1 MSSICIFED
10 EGYSALL
17 PLTWFRP
24 AFDLR
29 CGMNTLYEKIKRAYP
44 RAGIGIYC
52 RDYLAS
58 VVKKDHPG
66 AVVGK
71 INETSVLFIN
81 GRLILSPE
89 TAKRIPL
96 NGSDEIFTCDGTVVA
111 ARLSKTNLELVA
123 NNPFLLDAKKYFSPV
138 LATAKTTQ
146 ISAKVITYFFDL
158 IAHDPDEIKSDF
170 YQTARGGVTR
180 GKVHQ
185 TTAIHQRSGVFVDD
199 GAEVEAF
206 CVLDARNGPVYVS
219 KNAKILPYSRLEG
232 PCFVGEGSVINS
244 GANIRSGTSIGPG
257 CKVGGE
263 VEMSVFQGFS
273 NKQHYGF
280 LGHSFIG
287 EWVNIGAGAT
297 NSDLKNNYG
306 SVKVHYLNNEI
317 DSRKTFIGC
326 AVGDHTKIGIGA
338 LISTGAVIGVA
349 ANIYGG
355 GHTQKFIP
363 SFSWGDDQNL
373 VRHDPEKALATAIA
387 VTSRRG
393 VEMKEEDIELFKKV
407 FELTA
412 DERRYS
418 GVN

>member
-44 RAGIGIYC
+44 RAGISIYC

-58 VVKKDHPG
+58 VVKKNHPG

-71 INETSVLFIN
+71 ADGPSVLFIN

-96 NGSDEIFTCDGTVVA
+96 NGSDEIFTCDGIVIA
-111 ARLSKTNLELVA
+111 ARLSKSNLELVSGK
-123 NNPFLLDAKKYFSPV
+123 PFLLDAKKYFSPV
-138 LATAKTTQ
+138 SNTAKTTQ
-146 ISAKVITYFFDL
+146 ISAKLINYFFDL
-158 IAHDPDEIKSDF
+158 IGHNPDEIKSDF
-170 YQTARGGVTR
+170 SSVARGGVTR
-180 GKVHQ
+180 GRVHQ
-185 TTAIHQRSGVFVDD
+185 TAALHQRSGVFVDD
-199 GAEVEAF
+199 GAEIDAF

-219 KNAKILPYSRLEG
+219 KNAKVQPYCRLEG
-232 PCFVGEGSVINS
+232 PCFVGEGSVINT

-263 VEMSVFQGFS
+263 IEMSIFQGFS

-287 EWVNIGAGAT
+287 EWVNMGAGAT

-306 SVKVHYLNNEI
+306 NVKVHYLDKEI
-317 DSRKTFIGC
+317 DSQKTFIGC
-326 AVGDHTKIGIGA
+326 AVADHTKIGIGA
-338 LISTGAVIGVA
+338 LISTGTVIGAA

-363 SFSWGDDQNL
+363 SFSWGNEQNL
-373 VRHDPEKALATAIA
+373 VRHDPEKALITARA

-412 DERRYS
+412 DERRYCR
-418 GVN
+418 VN